1 MTYFTKYTTFFI
13 FFIFLNILNSCASK
27 KNVVYFNQGAES
39 DYPKIDATL
48 FTYKIQSNDILSI
61 KILSLDLQSSVPY
74 NLVMQDGTT
83 GNVNNLELTKI
94 NSYLV
99 GTSGEIILPVLGSIN
114 VVGKTTDELSLF
126 LKSML
131 IDQGHLNSPNVIV
144 RLVNSKFT
152 VLGEVKNA
160 GTFNFT
166 ENNLTLL
173 QALGVAGDLTIYGDR
188 KQVLLIRE
196 QPNGKR
202 IFNVDFT
209 KTDWFTKEEYI
220 IKPNDVIIVNPN
232 NAKIKSSGI
241 IGNPSILIS
250 LASLLL
256 TGILLS
262 R

>member
-1 MTYFTKYTTFFI
+1 MTCFTRYISILAFF
-13 FFIFLNILNSCASK
+13 FLLNMLNSCASK
-27 KNVVYFNQGAES
+27 KDVVYFNQGNSS
-39 DYPKIDATL
+39 DYSKLDSTL
-48 FTYKIQSNDILSI
+48 YTYKIQSNDILSI
-61 KILSLDLQSSVPY
+61 KILALELQSSIPY
-74 NLVMQDGTT
+74 NLVMQDGNT

-99 GTSGEIILPVLGSIN
+99 DTSGKIILPVLGSVE
-114 VVGKTTDELSLF
+114 VVGKTTEELSLF
-126 LKSML
+126 LKNML
-131 IDQGHLNSPNVIV
+131 IDQGHLKSPNVII

-166 ENNLTLL
+166 ENNLTIL

-202 IFNVDFT
+202 IFTIDFT

-220 IKPNDVIIVNPN
+220 IKPNDVIVVNPN

-256 TGILLS
+256 TGILLT

>member
-1 MTYFTKYTTFFI
+1 MTCFTKYLSVLTLFLLLI
-13 FFIFLNILNSCASK
+13 FFQSCASK
-27 KNVVYFNQGAES
+27 KDVVYFNQGNVS
-39 DYPKIDATL
+39 DYSNLDSSL
-48 FTYKIQSNDILSI
+48 YTYKIQSNDILSI
-61 KILSLDLQSSVPY
+61 KILSLDIQSSVPY
-74 NLVMQDGTT
+74 NLVMQDGNVN
-83 GNVNNLELTKI
+83 NVNNLELTKI

-99 GTSGEIILPVLGSIN
+99 DTSGKIILPVLGSIE
-114 VVGKTTDELSLF
+114 VKGKTTEELSLF
-126 LKSML
+126 LKNVL
-131 IDQGHLNSPNVIV
+131 IDQGHLKSPNVII

-166 ENNLTLL
+166 ENNLTIL

-202 IFNVDFT
+202 IYNIDFT

-256 TGILLS
+256 TGILLT